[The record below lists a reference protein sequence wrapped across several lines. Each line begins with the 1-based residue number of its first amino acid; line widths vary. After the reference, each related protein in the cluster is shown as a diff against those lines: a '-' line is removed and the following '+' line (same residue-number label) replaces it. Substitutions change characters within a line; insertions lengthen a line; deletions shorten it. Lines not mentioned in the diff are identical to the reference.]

1 MKRLAGYFE
10 AEMRLGRL
18 RRHDPEILA
27 RVFLGSLQAYAFFEL
42 LLKAQD
48 ELPLPPETYVRGL
61 VQLIWEGAAPAP
73 KKRRAADF

>member
-1 MKRLAGYFE
+1 MLAAYFE

-27 RVFLGSLQAYAFFEL
+27 RIFFGSLQAYAFFEL

-48 ELPLPPETYVRGL
+48 ELPLPPATYVRGL
-61 VQLIWEGAAPAP
+61 VQLVWEGAAPAA
-73 KKRRAADF
+73 KKRRTENF